1 LGRAANEHD
10 RNSQE
15 ANVKVWNATMSNR
28 LEYAQRLYESI
39 LDWYKSAD
47 SKAQVVL
54 AIDAGFLAFLTSTVF
69 SEPDKLR
76 AIFAEFSWVTWLNL
90 TLMLLSLIISIGSS
104 IACIWS
110 RMYPSNEV
118 KRIIKKA
125 ELECQDSTTYPPKK
139 IMWFFQF
146 IEGLD
151 QHKFQVTLESI
162 GEEFELKVL
171 AEEIYILSKNVRKK
185 HVAVNIG
192 FGFAALSLILFVV
205 AAVSY
210 LSSIA

>member
-1 LGRAANEHD
+1 MIEVSRANAE
-10 RNSQE
+10 
-15 ANVKVWNATMSNR
+15 VWYATMSNR
-28 LEYAQRLYESI
+28 LEYAQRLYESV

-76 AIFAEFSWVTWLNL
+76 AILAEFNWLTWLTL
-90 TLMLLSLIISIGSS
+90 TLMLLSLIVSIGSS

-110 RMYPSNEV
+110 RTYSANEV

-125 ELECQDSTTYPPKK
+125 ELECRDSNTYPPDK

-146 IEGLD
+146 IEGLN
-151 QHKFQVTLESI
+151 QQKFQATLESI
-162 GEEFELKVL
+162 ERMSEK
-171 AEEIYILSKNVRKK
+171 
-185 HVAVNIG
+185 
-192 FGFAALSLILFVV
+192 
-205 AAVSY
+205 
-210 LSSIA
+210 

>member
-1 LGRAANEHD
+1 
-10 RNSQE
+10 
-15 ANVKVWNATMSNR
+15 MSNR
-28 LEYAQRLYESI
+28 LEYAQRLYESV

-76 AIFAEFSWVTWLNL
+76 ATLAEFNWVTWLTL
-90 TLMLLSLIISIGSS
+90 TLMLLSLIGSIGSS
-104 IACIWS
+104 IVCIWS
-110 RMYPSNEV
+110 RMYSSNEV

-125 ELECQDSTTYPPKK
+125 ELDFQDTNTYPPEK

-146 IEGLD
+146 IEGLN
-151 QHKFQVTLESI
+151 QQKFQATLESI
-162 GEEFELKVL
+162 EEEFEIKVL
-171 AEEIYILSKNVRKK
+171 AEEIYILSKNVREK
-185 HVAVNIG
+185 HFIVNIG

-210 LSSIA
+210 LSSVA

>member
-1 LGRAANEHD
+1 
-10 RNSQE
+10 
-15 ANVKVWNATMSNR
+15 MSNQ
-28 LEYAQRLYESI
+28 LEYARRLYESV

-54 AIDAGFLAFLTSTVF
+54 AIDTGFLAFLTSTIF

-76 AIFAEFSWVTWLNL
+76 VILAEFNWVTGLSL
-90 TLMLLSLIISIGSS
+90 ALMLLSLIVSIGSS

-110 RMYPSNEV
+110 RIYSTNEV

-125 ELECQDSTTYPPKK
+125 ESQCQNSDIYPSEK
-139 IMWFFQF
+139 IVWFFQF

-151 QHKFQVTLESI
+151 QRKFQVTLESI
-162 GEEFELKVL
+162 EEQFELKVL
-171 AEEIYILSKNVRKK
+171 AEEIYILSHNVRKK
-185 HVAVNIG
+185 HLAVNIG
-192 FGFAALSLILFVV
+192 FGFAAFSLILFVV

-210 LSSIA
+210 LFSVA

>member
-1 LGRAANEHD
+1 
-10 RNSQE
+10 
-15 ANVKVWNATMSNR
+15 MSNR
-28 LEYAQRLYESI
+28 LEYAQRLYESV

-76 AIFAEFSWVTWLNL
+76 AILAEFNWITWLTL
-90 TLMLLSLIISIGSS
+90 TLMLLSLIVSIGSS

-110 RMYPSNEV
+110 RMYSSNEV

-125 ELECQDSTTYPPKK
+125 ELEFQNPNTYPPEK

-146 IEGLD
+146 IEGLN
-151 QHKFQVTLESI
+151 QQKFQATLESI
-162 GEEFELKVL
+162 DEEFELKVL
-171 AEEIYILSKNVRKK
+171 AEEIYILSKNVCEK
-185 HVAVNIG
+185 HFIVNIG
-192 FGFAALSLILFVV
+192 FGFAALSLILFAV

-210 LSSIA
+210 LSSVA